1 MGVDYNLSTRF
12 RKKTLLK
19 SQEMKMTKRIH
30 NFNPGPAVL
39 PLEVLQQAQAE
50 MLDYKGTG
58 MSVMEISHR
67 SKEFEAIV
75 TDAQGDL
82 RDLLGIPANF
92 KILFLQG
99 GASLQFAM
107 LPMNFRPAG
116 TSADYIVTGTWS
128 KKAFKESQKLGT
140 AKAAANLEA
149 DNFNRLPTQSE
160 LKLDPQAAYLHFT
173 SNETIHG
180 VEYFSEPVPP
190 AGVPLI
196 CDASSDFISRPIDV
210 SKYAML
216 YAGAQ
221 KNAGPAGVVVCIIRD
236 DMMEKVPANLPNLL
250 DYKALAEENSLLN
263 TPPCWSIY
271 IVGLV
276 LKWAKGLGGLEGIA
290 KRNQTKAGLVYK
302 AIDESGGF
310 YMGHAKSDRSIMNVT
325 FRLPNEQLEG
335 QFAGEA
341 KKRDMV
347 GLKGHRSVGGMRAS
361 LYNALPVEAAQE
373 LVKFMKEFQQKNG

>member
-1 MGVDYNLSTRF
+1 
-12 RKKTLLK
+12 
-19 SQEMKMTKRIH
+19 MKMTKRVH
-30 NFNPGPAVL
+30 NFNPGPAAL

-67 SKEFEAIV
+67 SKDFEAIV
-75 TDAQGDL
+75 AEAQNDL
-82 RDLLGIPANF
+82 RELLKIPANY

-107 LPMNFRPAG
+107 VPMNFRPAG
-116 TSADYIVTGTWS
+116 ASADYIVSGTWS
-128 KKAFKESQKLGT
+128 KKAFKEAQKLGT
-140 AKAAANLEA
+140 SKVAASQEA
-149 DNFNRLPTQSE
+149 DNFNRLPTQAE
-160 LKLDPQAAYLHFT
+160 LKLDPQAAYLYFA

-180 VEYFSEPVPP
+180 VEYFNEPTPP

-221 KNAGPAGVVVCIIRD
+221 KNAGPAGVVVAIIRE
-236 DMMEKVPANLPNLL
+236 DMLEKVPANLPNLL

-276 LKWAKGLGGLEGIA
+276 LKWVKGLGGLDA
-290 KRNQTKAGLVYK
+290 VYKRNQDKAGLIYGT
-302 AIDESGGF
+302 IDASGGF
-310 YMGHAKSDRSIMNVT
+310 YKGHAKSDRSLMNLT
-325 FRLPNEQLEG
+325 FRLPTEALEE
-335 QFAGEA
+335 QFASEA
-341 KKRDMV
+341 KKQDLI
-347 GLKGHRSVGGMRAS
+347 GLKGHRSVGGLRAS
-361 LYNALPVEAAQE
+361 LYNATSVEDAQA
-373 LVKFMKEFQQKNG
+373 LVQFMKEFQQKNG

>member
-1 MGVDYNLSTRF
+1 
-12 RKKTLLK
+12 
-19 SQEMKMTKRIH
+19 
-30 NFNPGPAVL
+30 
-39 PLEVLQQAQAE
+39 
-50 MLDYKGTG
+50 

-75 TDAQGDL
+75 SETQTDL
-82 RDLLGIPANF
+82 RELMGIPANY

-107 LPMNFRPAG
+107 VPMNFRPAG
-116 TSADYIVTGTWS
+116 ASADYIVTGTWS
-128 KKAFKESQKLGT
+128 KKAFKESQKLGIS
-140 AKAAANLEA
+140 KAAANMEA
-149 DNFNRLPTQSE
+149 DVFNHLPAQAE

-221 KNAGPAGVVVCIIRD
+221 KNAGPAGVVIGIIRED
-236 DMMEKVPANLPNLL
+236 LLGKVPANLPNLL

-271 IVGLV
+271 VVGLV
-276 LKWAKGLGGLEGIA
+276 LKWIKGLGGLSAIE
-290 KRNQTKAGLVYK
+290 KRNLAKSDLVYK
-302 AIDESGGF
+302 TIDESGGF
-310 YMGHAKSDRSIMNVT
+310 YRGHARSDRSRMNIT
-325 FRLPNEQLEG
+325 FRLPSEALEE
-335 QFAGEA
+335 QFASEA
-341 KKRDMV
+341 KKKDLI

-361 LYNALPVEAAQE
+361 LYNALSVEASEA
-373 LVKFMKEFQQKNG
+373 LVMHMKEFQQKNG

>member
-1 MGVDYNLSTRF
+1 
-12 RKKTLLK
+12 
-19 SQEMKMTKRIH
+19 MTKRVY
-30 NFNPGPAVL
+30 NFNPGPAAL

-67 SKEFEAIV
+67 SKEFEGLV
-75 TDAQGDL
+75 TEAQNDL
-82 RDLLGIPANF
+82 RDLLKIPADYR
-92 KILFLQG
+92 ILFLQG
-99 GASLQFAM
+99 GASLHFAM

-116 TSADYIVTGTWS
+116 ASADYIVTGTWS

-140 AKAAANLEA
+140 AKAAANLES
-149 DNFNRLPTQSE
+149 DNFNHLPKQAD

-180 VEYFSEPVPP
+180 VEYFTEPTPP

-210 SKYAML
+210 SRYAMI

-221 KNAGPAGVVVCIIRD
+221 KNAGPAGVVVCIVRE
-236 DMMEKVPANLPNLL
+236 DMLAKVPANLPNLL

-276 LKWAKGLGGLEGIA
+276 LKWVKGLGGLEAIQ
-290 KRNQTKAGLVYK
+290 KRNQTKAGMVYK
-302 AIDESGGF
+302 TIDESGG
-310 YMGHAKSDRSIMNVT
+310 YYKGHAIADRSVMNLT
-325 FRLPNEQLEG
+325 FRLPSEALEE

-341 KKRDMV
+341 KKRGLI

-361 LYNALPVEAAQE
+361 LYNAVPVEAAE
-373 LVKFMKEFQQKNG
+373 DLVKFMKEFQQKNG

>member
-1 MGVDYNLSTRF
+1 MSP
-12 RKKTLLK
+12 
-19 SQEMKMTKRIH
+19 KRVF
-30 NFNPGPAVL
+30 NFNPGPAAL

-75 TDAQGDL
+75 TEAQNDL
-82 RDLLGIPANF
+82 RDLMKIPADY

-107 LPMNFRPAG
+107 VPMNFRPVGA
-116 TSADYIVTGTWS
+116 SADYIVTGTWS
-128 KKAFKESQKLGT
+128 KKAFKESQKLGV
-140 AKAAANLEA
+140 AKAAASLEA
-149 DNFNRLPTQSE
+149 DNFNRLPAQSD
-160 LKLDPQAAYLHFT
+160 LKLDPLAAYLHFT

-180 VEYFSEPVPP
+180 VEYFTEPTPP

-196 CDASSDFISRPIDV
+196 CDASSDFISRQVDV
-210 SKYAML
+210 SKYAMI

-221 KNAGPAGVVVCIIRD
+221 KNAGPAGVVVCIIRED
-236 DMMEKVPANLPNLL
+236 LLGKVPANLPNLL

-263 TPPCWSIY
+263 TPPCWSVY

-276 LKWAKGLGGLEGIA
+276 MKWAKGLGGLQVIE
-290 KRNQTKAGLVYK
+290 KRNQIKADLVYK

-310 YMGHAKSDRSIMNVT
+310 YKGHAKSDRSRMNIT
-325 FRLPNEQLEG
+325 FRLPNEPLED

-341 KKRDMV
+341 KKNDLI

-361 LYNALPVEAAQE
+361 LYNALTVEAAE
-373 LVKFMKEFQQKNG
+373 ALVRFMKEFQQKNG